1 MLRCG
6 LLLAALCS
14 SVLWHRVA
22 TADKPAFLLTAPHAL
37 IPGATETLALNVL
50 NPPKDGHATIQLL
63 APSGQVLSETSI
75 KSAGG
80 FPQTVSLNVPKE
92 LPVGSSLA
100 AIGKFGRY
108 SFDKRLSVK
117 VADGS
122 AGLIIIIQTDKPV
135 YRAGEVVRLRILSI
149 DHRKLPLAKDAIG
162 DVWVENANHFR
173 VAQWH
178 NVSFSRGVLQLEMEL
193 SKEPPL
199 GQWKIFCRLLGRET
213 RKPFQ
218 VDEYVLPKFGV
229 EVVPPPYVFPEE
241 TNTTWKICAQYVY
254 GKPVKGQLRAQLT
267 YGRFHWASEATKVL
281 PSIDLDLP
289 IKGCHEFTLNGRDL
303 LLANEDLNR
312 RPLIL
317 TAEVTEEATGVTQ
330 HANVTVRLSWSR
342 LTLEFLKD
350 GAVADFKPGL
360 PHRGALM
367 VTQPDGTPAPGESV
381 NICFLAV
388 NVTMREVSKGC
399 RDFKSGPDGL
409 VRFSVPGLRSSPSS
423 LRVTAKAEGGSLNP
437 PTTTVL
443 LQPWRSLS
451 QRYLRVLAPGQ
462 KLKCGVSTPVR
473 FHYTKLK
480 NHSSVAFNYQVFSG
494 RRVVEQ
500 GRFEPRVSQ
509 DDTDD
514 RIPVESGLQS
524 GGFITAELSL
534 EPKPE
539 WGLSSKA
546 RLLLYYAHPK
556 GELIG
561 DSRRLQVEPCTSNP
575 VSMHFAKDSAYPGTT
590 VELSLSAASGSLC
603 GVWALDRGLLHK
615 DSSAQLTADKLEQL
629 LEPLEPKPDPS
640 AFSSS
645 HCRDRGRVF
654 EALRRDRYLREPLSF
669 LDATAAF
676 EESAVQVLTDLKLDI
691 HDCDL
696 VEDDFWRSAFREF
709 STDVVSHH
717 HGFDRTEFEPRAN
730 EPRVVLPEEDVP
742 ADPPKSAV
750 SLRTHFPETWL
761 WEMHNVDREGSVQF
775 QRELPHSVTQWQA
788 GALCLHPTRGVG
800 LSNAALDALQPFFAQ
815 LTLPAVAKRGELVPV
830 TATLFSYLQAC
841 VPVKLSLNADSACMK
856 LLGEPQKR
864 DCLCGNE
871 SIVLRVQVRPLCLG
885 AINITLHAL
894 GLAENKGLCD
904 EGKPLET
911 RQARDSLRKSLL
923 VTAEGQPQEK
933 STAKYICLNGSG
945 EGPQKHEFPLELPRN
960 VVSGSSRG
968 VFTLSGNVG
977 SPVSVDRLDKL
988 VRLPT
993 GCGEQ
998 NLALLAPNVFV
1009 LDYLNS
1015 SGERGHP
1022 LESKLK
1028 ENIAK
1033 GYQRQLNYRH
1043 AEGGYSAFGSQDPEP
1058 SLWLTAFAVRTFGRS
1073 RRFMPVDE
1081 AELSGS
1087 IRWILSN
1094 QYDNGCFPSVGR
1106 VLNSRLKGG
1115 LEGHSLAPLTAYVL
1129 ISLLEAGAEI
1139 PQVSRVGAVRCL
1151 LQELQQQQQDSHT
1164 MALAAYAFSLFE
1176 DSKASELLAS
1186 LRDEAQPGN
1195 GTEATL
1201 HWHKN
1206 VSTAVAVETA
1216 SYVVLASLKLGGR
1229 AAAKSVLPVVRWVLE
1244 QRNHD
1249 GGFVSTQDTVVALQA
1264 LAEYAKAT
1272 SSSDTRLQIRVS
1284 SEGLGSTLTVNRE
1297 NALLK
1302 QELFLPVVP
1311 TVLHIEA
1318 TGTGCAFIQATVKYN
1333 VPAAEETKSFGFWVT
1348 ALHANCRPQ
1357 VKVCAS
1363 YLVSWAMSGMVI
1375 VQVKMQSGYRFE
1387 KLSGSPQ
1394 VKRHEVDQD
1403 QVNLYFEELSNRK
1416 SCALLEL
1423 VQDYV
1428 VENAVPATV
1437 TLQDYYEPGVTAVK
1451 NYTIPPCLLDDNGT
1465 SEDLQEMLIQ
1475 SESVQSSRVAGARF
1489 HGFRNVDHDLDFPEG
1504 PEANAQ
1510 VVVPAPPE
1518 FEGLRSCPR
1527 CHDDFPADFAARYC
1541 AAELALRVEASNGST
1556 KKHTLWVS
1564 DDLSPP
1570 LEKPVT
1576 VGRSASY
1583 ELRGHCSCPTLSKGE
1598 TFLVLGPSTTMSTD
1612 EKNATHLH
1620 LARNVDIVHVQDA
1633 TILETTKLHSVRQRC

>member
-37 IPGATETLALNVL
+37 MPGATETLALNVL

-63 APSGQVLSETSI
+63 APSGQVLSETSV

-122 AGLIIIIQTDKPV
+122 AGFIIIIQTDKPV

-162 DVWVENANHFR
+162 NVWVENTNHFR

-178 NVSFSRGVLQLEMEL
+178 NVSFSGGMIQLEMEL

-199 GQWKIFCRLLGRET
+199 GQWKIFCRVLGQET

-289 IKGCHEFTLNGRDL
+289 MKGCHEFTLNGRDL

-360 PHRGALM
+360 PHSGALM

-409 VRFSVPGLRSSPSS
+409 IRFSVPGLRSSPSS
-423 LRVTAKAEGGSLNP
+423 LRVTVSDAHNFSPPLMYELRELLVKSQILRHPILRGRKSVNGPLGTCFWLERRRRRRNRALHYGKRPIMHRGDARVALWDVFHNALGREGEEQGGGRRRRRMEKEGGEEEE
-437 PTTTVL
+437 
-443 LQPWRSLS
+443 
-451 QRYLRVLAPGQ
+451 AM
-462 KLKCGVSTPVR
+462 C
-473 FHYTKLK
+473 
-480 NHSSVAFNYQVFSG
+480 
-494 RRVVEQ
+494 
-500 GRFEPRVSQ
+500 
-509 DDTDD
+509 
-514 RIPVESGLQS
+514 
-524 GGFITAELSL
+524 
-534 EPKPE
+534 
-539 WGLSSKA
+539 SKA
-546 RLLLYYAHPK
+546 SAAVTVGSGSSLPSSSSSLLMLHCAGITSCTMSSNGTSRQTHTSSSRLAYSASSAFTLCA
-556 GELIG
+556 
-561 DSRRLQVEPCTSNP
+561 SRPESMVP
-575 VSMHFAKDSAYPGTT
+575 VS
-590 VELSLSAASGSLC
+590 C
-603 GVWALDRGLLHK
+603 
-615 DSSAQLTADKLEQL
+615 
-629 LEPLEPKPDPS
+629 
-640 AFSSS
+640 FSSS
-645 HCRDRGRVF
+645 MLSWSSLLVLKHIIGATAPDCKSFYTLGVRMDRGKT
-654 EALRRDRYLREPLSF
+654 RYFILRE
-669 LDATAAF
+669 D
-676 EESAVQVLTDLKLDI
+676 
-691 HDCDL
+691 
-696 VEDDFWRSAFREF
+696 
-709 STDVVSHH
+709 
-717 HGFDRTEFEPRAN
+717 N
-730 EPRVVLPEEDVP
+730 Y
-742 ADPPKSAV
+742 
-750 SLRTHFPETWL
+750 
-761 WEMHNVDREGSVQF
+761 
-775 QRELPHSVTQWQA
+775 VT
-788 GALCLHPTRGVG
+788 C
-800 LSNAALDALQPFFAQ
+800 
-815 LTLPAVAKRGELVPV
+815 EY
-830 TATLFSYLQAC
+830 TATLSSTHSFAFSRANRVRATSSHRSSLMIATLFLDFLVVTTHVNIVTFFSLVVCFNFVRKHNDPVFSKVKMKDNAPAFHAAASFFFFFFTVLPDFYVVSTIYLHPLGYK
-841 VPVKLSLNADSACMK
+841 VPRLQLSLPCQLPGKRSAPTFFLLNIIFYFYKDYHNVGIQEMQSSVTFLCCFYALGKFCSNLIAQVKLSLNADSACMK

-864 DCLCGNE
+864 NCLCGSE
-871 SIVLRVQVRPLCLG
+871 SIVLQVQVRPLCLG

-904 EGKPLET
+904 EGKPLEA

-923 VTAEGQPQEK
+923 VTAEGQPREK
-933 STAKYICLNGSG
+933 STAKYICLNGSD

-977 SPVSVDRLDKL
+977 SPVSVDKLDKL

-1073 RRFMPVDE
+1073 RRFMPIDE

-1151 LQELQQQQQDSHT
+1151 LQELQQQKQDSHT

-1186 LRDEAQPGN
+1186 LRDKAQPGN

-1201 HWHKN
+1201 HWHEN

-1216 SYVVLASLKLGGR
+1216 SYVVLASFKLSGR

-1249 GGFVSTQDTVVALQA
+1249 GGFVSTQA
-1264 LAEYAKAT
+1264 
-1272 SSSDTRLQIRVS
+1272 RV
-1284 SEGLGSTLTVNRE
+1284 L
-1297 NALLK
+1297 
-1302 QELFLPVVP
+1302 
-1311 TVLHIEA
+1311 
-1318 TGTGCAFIQATVKYN
+1318 
-1333 VPAAEETKSFGFWVT
+1333 
-1348 ALHANCRPQ
+1348 
-1357 VKVCAS
+1357 
-1363 YLVSWAMSGMVI
+1363 
-1375 VQVKMQSGYRFE
+1375 
-1387 KLSGSPQ
+1387 
-1394 VKRHEVDQD
+1394 
-1403 QVNLYFEELSNRK
+1403 
-1416 SCALLEL
+1416 
-1423 VQDYV
+1423 
-1428 VENAVPATV
+1428 
-1437 TLQDYYEPGVTAVK
+1437 
-1451 NYTIPPCLLDDNGT
+1451 
-1465 SEDLQEMLIQ
+1465 
-1475 SESVQSSRVAGARF
+1475 
-1489 HGFRNVDHDLDFPEG
+1489 
-1504 PEANAQ
+1504 
-1510 VVVPAPPE
+1510 
-1518 FEGLRSCPR
+1518 
-1527 CHDDFPADFAARYC
+1527 
-1541 AAELALRVEASNGST
+1541 
-1556 KKHTLWVS
+1556 
-1564 DDLSPP
+1564 
-1570 LEKPVT
+1570 
-1576 VGRSASY
+1576 
-1583 ELRGHCSCPTLSKGE
+1583 
-1598 TFLVLGPSTTMSTD
+1598 
-1612 EKNATHLH
+1612 
-1620 LARNVDIVHVQDA
+1620 
-1633 TILETTKLHSVRQRC
+1633 

>member
-1 MLRCG
+1 MLYFIRHISNS
-6 LLLAALCS
+6 L
-14 SVLWHRVA
+14 
-22 TADKPAFLLTAPHAL
+22 
-37 IPGATETLALNVL
+37 
-50 NPPKDGHATIQLL
+50 DGHATIQLL

-149 DHRKLPLAKDAIG
+149 DHRKLPLAKDAI
-162 DVWVENANHFR
+162 
-173 VAQWH
+173 
-178 NVSFSRGVLQLEMEL
+178 
-193 SKEPPL
+193 
-199 GQWKIFCRLLGRET
+199 
-213 RKPFQ
+213 
-218 VDEYVLPKFGV
+218 
-229 EVVPPPYVFPEE
+229 
-241 TNTTWKICAQYVY
+241 
-254 GKPVKGQLRAQLT
+254 
-267 YGRFHWASEATKVL
+267 
-281 PSIDLDLP
+281 
-289 IKGCHEFTLNGRDL
+289 KGCHEFTLNGRDL

-317 TAEVTEEATGVTQ
+317 TAEVTEEAT
-330 HANVTVRLSWSR
+330 
-342 LTLEFLKD
+342 
-350 GAVADFKPGL
+350 
-360 PHRGALM
+360 
-367 VTQPDGTPAPGESV
+367 APGESV

-575 VSMHFAKDSAYPGTT
+575 
-590 VELSLSAASGSLC
+590 
-603 GVWALDRGLLHK
+603 
-615 DSSAQLTADKLEQL
+615 
-629 LEPLEPKPDPS
+629 
-640 AFSSS
+640 
-645 HCRDRGRVF
+645 
-654 EALRRDRYLREPLSF
+654 
-669 LDATAAF
+669 
-676 EESAVQVLTDLKLDI
+676 
-691 HDCDL
+691 
-696 VEDDFWRSAFREF
+696 
-709 STDVVSHH
+709 
-717 HGFDRTEFEPRAN
+717 
-730 EPRVVLPEEDVP
+730 
-742 ADPPKSAV
+742 
-750 SLRTHFPETWL
+750 
-761 WEMHNVDREGSVQF
+761 
-775 QRELPHSVTQWQA
+775 WQA

-800 LSNAALDALQPFFAQ
+800 LSNAALNALQPFFAQ

-1073 RRFMPVDE
+1073 RRFMPIDE

-1195 GTEATL
+1195 GESIFFFFFLCFLRTEATL

-1249 GGFVSTQDTVVALQA
+1249 GGFVSTQDTVVALQV

-1357 VKVCAS
+1357 VKVNLFSFCS

-1387 KLSGSPQ
+1387 KVGASSWCLCLEEQ
-1394 VKRHEVDQD
+1394 ALKRHEVDQD

-1437 TLQDYYEPGVTAVK
+1437 TLQDYYEP
-1451 NYTIPPCLLDDNGT
+1451 
-1465 SEDLQEMLIQ
+1465 
-1475 SESVQSSRVAGARF
+1475 
-1489 HGFRNVDHDLDFPEG
+1489 
-1504 PEANAQ
+1504 
-1510 VVVPAPPE
+1510 
-1518 FEGLRSCPR
+1518 
-1527 CHDDFPADFAARYC
+1527 
-1541 AAELALRVEASNGST
+1541 
-1556 KKHTLWVS
+1556 
-1564 DDLSPP
+1564 
-1570 LEKPVT
+1570 
-1576 VGRSASY
+1576 
-1583 ELRGHCSCPTLSKGE
+1583 
-1598 TFLVLGPSTTMSTD
+1598 
-1612 EKNATHLH
+1612 
-1620 LARNVDIVHVQDA
+1620 
-1633 TILETTKLHSVRQRC
+1633 

>member
-1 MLRCG
+1 M
-6 LLLAALCS
+6 
-14 SVLWHRVA
+14 
-22 TADKPAFLLTAPHAL
+22 
-37 IPGATETLALNVL
+37 
-50 NPPKDGHATIQLL
+50 
-63 APSGQVLSETSI
+63 
-75 KSAGG
+75 
-80 FPQTVSLNVPKE
+80 
-92 LPVGSSLA
+92 VGIYCWLM
-100 AIGKFGRY
+100 K
-108 SFDKRLSVK
+108 
-117 VADGS
+117 
-122 AGLIIIIQTDKPV
+122 
-135 YRAGEVVRLRILSI
+135 
-149 DHRKLPLAKDAIG
+149 
-162 DVWVENANHFR
+162 
-173 VAQWH
+173 
-178 NVSFSRGVLQLEMEL
+178 
-193 SKEPPL
+193 
-199 GQWKIFCRLLGRET
+199 
-213 RKPFQ
+213 
-218 VDEYVLPKFGV
+218 
-229 EVVPPPYVFPEE
+229 
-241 TNTTWKICAQYVY
+241 
-254 GKPVKGQLRAQLT
+254 
-267 YGRFHWASEATKVL
+267 
-281 PSIDLDLP
+281 
-289 IKGCHEFTLNGRDL
+289 
-303 LLANEDLNR
+303 DLNR

-317 TAEVTEEATGVTQ
+317 TAEVTEEGTGVTQ

-437 PTTTVL
+437 PTTTLL

-500 GRFEPRVSQ
+500 GRFEPRVSR

-534 EPKPE
+534 EPKPK

-561 DSRRLQVEPCTSNP
+561 DSRQLQVEPCASNP
-575 VSMHFAKDSAYPGTT
+575 VLMHFAKDSAYPGTT
-590 VELSLSAASGSLC
+590 VGLSLSAASGSLC

-615 DSSAQLTADKLEQL
+615 DSSAQLTPDK
-629 LEPLEPKPDPS
+629 
-640 AFSSS
+640 
-645 HCRDRGRVF
+645 
-654 EALRRDRYLREPLSF
+654 
-669 LDATAAF
+669 
-676 EESAVQVLTDLKLDI
+676 
-691 HDCDL
+691 
-696 VEDDFWRSAFREF
+696 
-709 STDVVSHH
+709 
-717 HGFDRTEFEPRAN
+717 
-730 EPRVVLPEEDVP
+730 
-742 ADPPKSAV
+742 
-750 SLRTHFPETWL
+750 
-761 WEMHNVDREGSVQF
+761 F

-800 LSNAALDALQPFFAQ
+800 LSNAALNALQPFFAQ

-830 TATLFSYLQAC
+830 TASLFSYLQAC

-864 DCLCGNE
+864 DCLCGSE
-871 SIVLRVQVRPLCLG
+871 SIVLQVQVRPLCLG

-894 GLAENKGLCD
+894 GLSENKGLCD
-904 EGKPLET
+904 EGKPFET

-923 VTAEGQPQEK
+923 VTAEGQPREK
-933 STAKYICLNGSG
+933 STAKYICLNGSN

-977 SPVSVDRLDKL
+977 SPVSVDSLDKL

-1073 RRFMPVDE
+1073 RRFMPIDE
-1081 AELSGS
+1081 AELGGS

-1186 LRDEAQPGN
+1186 LRDKAQPGN

-1201 HWHKN
+1201 HWHEN

-1216 SYVVLASLKLGGR
+1216 SYVVLASLKLGNR

-1249 GGFVSTQDTVVALQA
+1249 SGFVSTQDTVVALQA

-1284 SEGLGSTLTVNRE
+1284 SEGLGSTLIVNRE

-1333 VPAAEETKSFGFWVT
+1333 VPASEEAKGFGFWVT
-1348 ALHANCRPQ
+1348 ALHASCRPQ

-1437 TLQDYYEPGVTAVK
+1437 TLQDYYEPGVIAVK
-1451 NYTIPPCLLDDNGT
+1451 NYTIPPCLLDDDNGT
-1465 SEDLQEMLIQ
+1465 SEDLQETLIQ

-1527 CHDDFPADFAARYC
+1527 CHDEFPADFTARYC
-1541 AAELALRVEASNGST
+1541 AAQLALRVEASSDST
-1556 KKHTLWVS
+1556 KKQTLWVS
-1564 DDLSPP
+1564 DDLSSP

-1576 VGRSASY
+1576 LGRSASY

-1620 LARNVDIVHVQDA
+1620 LARNVDIVHVQDL
-1633 TILETTKLHSVRQRC
+1633 TILETAKLHSVRQRC